1 MINNQKI
8 GKHTHNDRE
17 SLEGKLL
24 SFIREYRKLSQLEVA
39 EKLGIKKTVV
49 NHYLMNLKQETN

>member
-39 EKLGIKKTVV
+39 EKLGKK
-49 NHYLMNLKQETN
+49 NSRKSLFDELETRN